1 MTIPSERYRA
11 LLQGKELIESL
22 CSSSQTPRVPKH
34 IREQAHRVLRHYPSE
49 WEFQEMADACPDLL
63 DKEPFSTR
71 FTPKT

>member
-11 LLQGKELIESL
+11 LLWGKELIESL

-49 WEFQEMADACPDLL
+49 WEFQKMADACPDLL
-63 DKEPFSTR
+63 DKECVSAK
-71 FTPKT
+71 FTSKP